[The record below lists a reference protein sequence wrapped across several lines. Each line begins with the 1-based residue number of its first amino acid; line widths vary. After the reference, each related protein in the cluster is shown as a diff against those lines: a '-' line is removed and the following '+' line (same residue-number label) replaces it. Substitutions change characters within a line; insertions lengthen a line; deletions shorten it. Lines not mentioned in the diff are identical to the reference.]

1 MSSEITLTR
10 SEQAEMFKIPPA
22 SNDPLPACTR
32 NPVIIEGKTVTILE
46 AERPTVPVKIE
57 TLPTVS
63 KAA

>member
-1 MSSEITLTR
+1 
-10 SEQAEMFKIPPA
+10 MFKIPPA